1 MADVAKNEQVDTTG
15 EPTLVKEV
23 KALKISKCPE
33 EKKQW
38 PEFIQERIELFDEL
52 MAKHKAELAFK
63 PKKPIKITLPDSKEV
78 EGTSWE
84 TSPFSVAAG
93 ISKSLAEAVV
103 IAKVNGELWD
113 LDRPFEGDASL
124 ILLKFDDDEAKQVFW
139 HSSAHILG
147 EACERYCGGH
157 LCYGPPIAEG
167 FYYDMHLE
175 NQSISQTDFP
185 KLDKIVSCAIKDKQP
200 FERLE
205 VTKEDLLKMF
215 AYNKFKVRILQEK
228 VTTPTTTV
236 YRCGSLIDLCRGPHV
251 RHTGKVKAMKVTKS
265 SASYWE
271 GNAEKENLQRV
282 YGISFP
288 DAKQLKEWEK
298 FQAEAA
304 ERDHRKIGKDQNL
317 FYFHPLSP
325 GCAFW
330 LPKGTLIFNKLV
342 DLIKSEYRT
351 RGFQEVITPN
361 IYNAKLWEQS
371 GHWQHYAE
379 NMFSFEVEKEQFALK
394 PMNCPGHCLM
404 FDSAHHTFNQLP
416 LRFADFGV
424 LHRNEFSGALT
435 GLTRVRRFQQDDAHI
450 FCRKDQIVQEIDA
463 CIQFLNRV
471 YVDIFGFTFKL
482 NLSTRPE
489 KDYLGDIDTWDNAEN
504 QLREALN
511 NSGYPWALNPG
522 DGAFY
527 GPKIDITIHDALRRA
542 RQCAT
547 IQLDF
552 QLPERF
558 NLHYYNDKGEKERPV
573 IIHRAVLGSVERMTA
588 ILIENF
594 AGKWPFWLSP
604 QQVKVIIVHKNLTE
618 YAENV
623 RKQLFEQGFEV
634 DFDPECPDTFNK
646 QVRTAEVAHYNFIL
660 VIGNQE
666 ATNGTV
672 NVRTRGGA
680 KFGEVSVS
688 DLIKKFQ
695 RFTANYTREAES
707 PEEFN
712 RE

>member
-1 MADVAKNEQVDTTG
+1 MTAVAGNESVDTTG
-15 EPTLVKEV
+15 EPSLVKKV
-23 KALKISKCPE
+23 AAMKISRCPE
-33 EKKQW
+33 EKKDW
-38 PEFIQERIELFDEL
+38 PPFIQERIEFFDKL
-52 MAKHKAELAFK
+52 MEEHKAEIAKK
-63 PKKPIKITLPDSKEV
+63 PRNPIKITLPDGKVV

-84 TSPFSVAAG
+84 TTPFSIASG
-93 ISKSLAEAVV
+93 IAKSLAEAVV

-113 LDRPFEGDASL
+113 LDRPFESDATLS
-124 ILLKFDDDEAKQVFW
+124 LLKFDDDEAKQVFW

-157 LCYGPPIAEG
+157 LCYGPPISEG
-167 FYYDMHLE
+167 FYYDMYLE
-175 NQSISQTDFP
+175 NQVISQADFP
-185 KLDKIVSCAIKDKQP
+185 KLDKVAQCAVKDKQP

-205 VTKEDLLKMF
+205 VKKEDLLKMF
-215 AYNKFKVRILQEK
+215 SYNKFKVRILNEK
-228 VTTPTTTV
+228 VNTPTTTV
-236 YRCGSLIDLCRGPHV
+236 YRCGPLIDLCRGPHV
-251 RHTGKVKAMKVTKS
+251 RNTGKIKAMKVIKS

-271 GNAEKENLQRV
+271 GNAEKEHLQRV

-317 FYFHPLSP
+317 FYFHPMSP

-330 LPKGTLIFNKLV
+330 LPKGTLIYNKLC
-342 DLIKSEYRT
+342 DLIKGEYRK

-361 IYNAKLWEQS
+361 IFNAKLWEQS

-404 FDSAHHTFNQLP
+404 FDSLHHTYNQLP
-416 LRFADFGV
+416 LRYADFGV
-424 LHRNEFSGALT
+424 LHRNEYSGALT

-450 FCRKDQIVQEIDA
+450 FCRKDQIVQEIDG
-463 CIQFLNRV
+463 CIQFLKRI

-489 KDYLGDIDTWDNAEN
+489 KDYLGDLETWNNAED
-504 QLREALN
+504 QLRKALD
-511 NSGYPWALNPG
+511 NSGYPWVLNPG

-527 GPKIDITIHDALRRA
+527 GPKIDITIQDALRRS

-558 NLHYYNDKGEKERPV
+558 NLHYFTDKGEKERPV

-588 ILIENF
+588 ILIESF
-594 AGKWPFWLSP
+594 GGKWPFWLSP
-604 QQVKVIIVHKNLTE
+604 QQAKVITVHKNLNE
-618 YAENV
+618 YAEKV
-623 RKQLFEQGFEV
+623 RDQLYSEGFEV

-646 QVRTAEVAHYNFIL
+646 QVRTAELAHYNFIL

-666 ATNGTV
+666 AGNGTV

-680 KFGEVSVS
+680 KHGEVAIPE
-688 DLIKKFQ
+688 LIKKFH
-695 RFTANYTREAES
+695 RFTRDFSRDAES
-707 PEEFN
+707 AEEFN
-712 RE
+712 KE